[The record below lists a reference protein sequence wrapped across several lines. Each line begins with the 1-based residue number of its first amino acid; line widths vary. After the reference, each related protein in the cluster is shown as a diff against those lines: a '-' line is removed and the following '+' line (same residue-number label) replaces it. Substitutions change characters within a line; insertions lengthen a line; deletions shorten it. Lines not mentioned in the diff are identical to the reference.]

1 MVGMAT
7 KMLRLKNDRT
17 LLTIEKGDIPL
28 TMMTLRLRRKTV
40 SERKDFGKI
49 KMAHI
54 NGIILNRKVSSKD

>member
-7 KMLRLKNDRT
+7 KMLRLKNDLT
-17 LLTIEKGDIPL
+17 QLTIEKGDIPL
-28 TMMTLRLRRKTV
+28 TMMTLRLRRKMV

-54 NGIILNRKVSSKD
+54 NGIILKS